1 MESLNPN
8 DVIWELDQAIPEATP
23 GLFCYGANKPP
34 LYLSSFGV
42 FSAPGNQKSPK
53 WQKQL
58 WGELLSHHW
67 RASRGGMVPCETADS
82 SSPSLTGSGATESP
96 TQGFLVLRDNL
107 PWHSWWGLRTIGS
120 VSRIKYGIS
129 QKDKSAQQS
138 LVYLGRWGLVRWGP
152 SW

>member
-8 DVIWELDQAIPEATP
+8 NIIWELDQAIPEVTP
-23 GLFCYGANKPP
+23 GLVCYRADKPP
-34 LYLSSFGV
+34 LYLNSFDV

-53 WQKQL
+53 WQKRL
-58 WGELLSHHW
+58 WGELLSHYW
-67 RASRGGMVPCETADS
+67 WASRGELATCETGDS
-82 SSPSLTGSGATESP
+82 NGPPLTWRGTTESP
-96 TQGFLVLRDNL
+96 TWCFLVLRDNL

-120 VSRIKYGIS
+120 VSRMKYGTS

-138 LVYLGRWGLVRWGP
+138 PVYLGRWGP